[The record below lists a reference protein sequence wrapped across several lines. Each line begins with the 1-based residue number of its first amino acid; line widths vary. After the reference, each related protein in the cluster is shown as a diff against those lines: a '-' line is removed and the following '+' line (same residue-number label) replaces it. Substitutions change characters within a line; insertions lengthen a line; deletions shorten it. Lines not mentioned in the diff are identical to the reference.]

1 MKPLSSGLCHH
12 LSADL
17 LVSKMNIQLGNEFT
31 SLKDFKSAVADWS
44 VAAKFPYRIH
54 KSDPSRV
61 SIKCRLSTCPFSI
74 YAVIQPPTENA
85 IITSI
90 SSEHT
95 CVGSA
100 QFKRTAASRLDW
112 LIKKLPEIL
121 VIDND
126 TKPRAIVHAVQHH
139 YQELITY
146 DMAARAKHT
155 IIRSSLSS
163 QKDQFTR
170 FPQYLRL
177 LEQRNPDLYA
187 HLALDPDTNSFKRFF
202 VCPQTSRQT
211 FLHCRP
217 FIALDGTFTKTQF
230 IQVLLLAVGID
241 AENHAVPLAW
251 AMVESETEDAWRYFL
266 IHLRQSI
273 PEVNLPGVTVMS
285 DRDKGLESADDELP
299 FTYRSYCTQ
308 HIKNNIQQKFG
319 LKARDLFAKIAN
331 AQTKE
336 FYQLILAEI
345 AEFSKPLADYINK
358 IDRMKWA
365 APYFPG
371 RTYGH
376 HTSNIAESINA
387 TLQQERRLPCLEL
400 LDAIWHK
407 HRQLRFQRRQEGES
421 KYLAGERFTKYAQGF
436 LKGNLLP
443 HIIC

>member
-1 MKPLSSGLCHH
+1 
-12 LSADL
+12 
-17 LVSKMNIQLGNEFT
+17 
-31 SLKDFKSAVADWS
+31 
-44 VAAKFPYRIH
+44 
-54 KSDPSRV
+54 
-61 SIKCRLSTCPFSI
+61 
-74 YAVIQPPTENA
+74 
-85 IITSI
+85 
-90 SSEHT
+90 
-95 CVGSA
+95 
-100 QFKRTAASRLDW
+100 
-112 LIKKLPEIL
+112 
-121 VIDND
+121 
-126 TKPRAIVHAVQHH
+126 
-139 YQELITY
+139 
-146 DMAARAKHT
+146 MAARAKHT

-163 QKDQFTR
+163 QRDQFTR

-230 IQVLLLAVGID
+230 IQILLLAVGID

-251 AMVESETEDAWRYFL
+251 AMVESETEDAWCYFL

-285 DRDKGLESADDELP
+285 DQDKGLESGYDELP
-299 FTYRSYCTQ
+299 FTYLSYCTQ
-308 HIKNNIQQKFG
+308 RIKNNIQQKFR
-319 LKARDLFAKIAN
+319 LKGRDLFAKIAN
-331 AQTKE
+331 ARTKE

-358 IDRMKWA
+358 IDRMKRA

-371 RTYGH
+371 RTYGD
-376 HTSNIAESINA
+376 HTSNIAKSINA
-387 TLQQERRLPCLEL
+387 TLQQKRRLPCLEL
-400 LDAIWHK
+400 PDAIWHK
-407 HRQLRFQRRQEGES
+407 HMQLRFQRRQEGES